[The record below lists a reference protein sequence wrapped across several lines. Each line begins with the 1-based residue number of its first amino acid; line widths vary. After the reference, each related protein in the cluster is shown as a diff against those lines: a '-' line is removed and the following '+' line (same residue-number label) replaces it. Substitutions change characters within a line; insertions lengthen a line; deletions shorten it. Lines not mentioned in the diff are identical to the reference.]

1 MSAAQAPPPYNYQA
15 VSTSDEHEIHGEV
28 DPDDFKIGVTVEQSA
43 PEIRAM
49 FVRKVYTVLFCQIL
63 GSCIVAGGMN
73 AFHAI
78 EWIQSNVWFMILTIV
93 GSFVSMGFLFWK
105 RHEHPTNLFLLGLFT
120 AVESIMLGI
129 VMSALNE
136 SVILKAFI
144 LTTFIFLGLTLFTLQ
159 SSYDFSSLTTWLY
172 WGLLLLVGT
181 GFVQMFFPYNHA
193 FEMGYSLAGCAVFSG
208 YVMYDTWLL
217 QRRLSPDDWVLANVS
232 LYLDVVNVF
241 ISVSRLLNGSTQE

>member
-1 MSAAQAPPPYNYQA
+1 
-15 VSTSDEHEIHGEV
+15 
-28 DPDDFKIGVTVEQSA
+28 
-43 PEIRAM
+43 
-49 FVRKVYTVLFCQIL
+49 
-63 GSCIVAGGMN
+63 
-73 AFHAI
+73 
-78 EWIQSNVWFMILTIV
+78 
-93 GSFVSMGFLFWK
+93 
-105 RHEHPTNLFLLGLFT
+105 
-120 AVESIMLGI
+120 MLGI
-129 VMSALNE
+129 VMAALNE

-181 GFVQMFFPYNHA
+181 GLVQMFFPYNHA